1 MVYGVCE
8 LDVAEEVSA
17 TAAPGQIVPGETDAV
32 TLVGTGNT
40 VATTATRV
48 AEEQPVVV
56 LRAAAK
62 YVVVVEIDGVVKLD
76 VPVPPVSGEPP
87 VAAAYQS
94 MTVPA
99 AGVALSTTVPVPH
112 REAPAP
118 VGTAGR
124 ANTFTVRVA
133 VALVQPPVPVTV
145 YVIVAEPAAT
155 PVIRPV
161 ELLTVATPVLPE
173 VQAPPLFP
181 LEVNDVVASIQ
192 TSCVPL
198 RVPALGAA
206 VTVTVRVAV
215 ALPVQGEVAV
225 TVYVIIAVPAATP
238 VMTPVELF
246 TVATDVLLD
255 DHAPPEL
262 PFEVKVLVPLTHM
275 F

>member
-1 MVYGVCE
+1 M
-8 LDVAEEVSA
+8 VAEIE
-17 TAAPGQIVPGETDAV
+17 
-32 TLVGTGNT
+32 
-40 VATTATRV
+40 
-48 AEEQPVVV
+48 
-56 LRAAAK
+56 
-62 YVVVVEIDGVVKLD
+62 GVVKLD
-76 VPVPPVSGEPP
+76 VPVPPLRGEPP

-112 REAPAP
+112 REAPVP
-118 VGTAGR
+118 VGAAGL

-155 PVIRPV
+155 PVIIPV
-161 ELLTVATPVLPE
+161 ELLTVAMPVLLD

-181 LEVNDVVASIQ
+181 LEVNEVVAPIQ

-215 ALPVQGEVAV
+215 ALEQPPVPV
-225 TVYVIIAVPAATP
+225 TVYVMVADPAATP
-238 VMTPVELF
+238 EIAPDDAF
-246 TVATDVLLD
+246 TVATAALLV
-255 DHAPPEL
+255 DHAPPPEPLLLKVVL
-262 PFEVKVLVPLTHM
+262 PPTQIACVPLTVPALGAAVT
-275 F
+275 FTERVAVALLQPTV